1 MEGYAMRRL
10 WHENMP
16 HSNTFLSNCRVY
28 AAGGMDEML
37 PMFYDGSMQNIKEH
51 TADFDVA
58 DFEPEANE
66 YSCPSC
72 AVGPS
77 LHGDRVGERAAGHAG
92 GRAVDRAAGH
102 ADDCGDSQAARCVE
116 GQTRCYAGAQEEG
129 RAEDRV
135 GRRVGGQADDCAEN
149 RAEEDDENCVEGH
162 SESCAEGCADDRA
175 EARVGGRIDGR
186 AQVPS
191 NSQLDASG
199 EEDFAGFVKHNIASG
214 GIFGGVLEKGA
225 APQNRSATDWGIDV
239 AVALVAFAFG
249 CAQMVITASSV
260 VHVDAGPYG
269 SSWVN
274 YVPNIYAYLA
284 VALTTAP
291 LILRREA
298 PWFVLALTLACY
310 VFLSNSMGGTVSLSP
325 IGPIV
330 AVYTV
335 ASERARGEA
344 LAAAAV
350 VGVCAAVVPMGTSSV
365 AMALVMRIE
374 NVAFVVVA
382 ALGGFGVRM
391 YHAYMEE
398 TRRRLAEAERTREE
412 LAARRVADERVRI
425 AREVHDITAHS
436 LSAVTIQAAA
446 AERLIDLNPAAAK
459 EAIADIRSV
468 SKSSLDEIRSLI
480 GVLRGDEAAEH
491 APAEG
496 TERMGDVVSF
506 LQRAGIEVDFDES
519 DYDKAQVPAFVDMA
533 LFSLARESATNAVR
547 HAHAAHI
554 RIELASSFSKAVL
567 VFSDDG
573 VGMGS
578 GVREHAEG
586 HGLEGMGERI
596 EALNGAFTIESEP
609 GRGCTIRAEVPL
621 EVVHDDEHR

>member
-1 MEGYAMRRL
+1 MQ
-10 WHENMP
+10 
-16 HSNTFLSNCRVY
+16 NCRVY
-28 AAGGMDEML
+28 AAGSMDETL

-51 TADFDVA
+51 TDNSDVA
-58 DFEPEANE
+58 DFGLETNEPSHSSRGTE
-66 YSCPSC
+66 
-72 AVGPS
+72 S
-77 LHGDRVGERAAGHAG
+77 LPHGDC
-92 GRAVDRAAGH
+92 
-102 ADDCGDSQAARCVE
+102 AD
-116 GQTRCYAGAQEEG
+116 
-129 RAEDRV
+129 
-135 GRRVGGQADDCAEN
+135 N
-149 RAEEDDENCVEGH
+149 RAENYG
-162 SESCAEGCADDRA
+162 GDRA
-175 EARVGGRIDGR
+175 ESRAEGR
-186 AQVPS
+186 AQVLFH
-191 NSQLDASG
+191 SQLDGSG

-310 VFLSNSMGGTVSLSP
+310 AFLSNSMGGTVSLSP

-350 VGVCAAVVPMGTSSV
+350 VGVCAAVVPMGASSV

-506 LQRAGIEVDFDES
+506 LRRAGIEVDFDES

-554 RIELASSFSKAVL
+554 RIELASSSLKAVL

-609 GRGCTIRAEVPL
+609 GCGCTIRAEVPL

>member
-1 MEGYAMRRL
+1 M
-10 WHENMP
+10 
-16 HSNTFLSNCRVY
+16 
-28 AAGGMDEML
+28 
-37 PMFYDGSMQNIKEH
+37 
-51 TADFDVA
+51 
-58 DFEPEANE
+58 
-66 YSCPSC
+66 
-72 AVGPS
+72 
-77 LHGDRVGERAAGHAG
+77 
-92 GRAVDRAAGH
+92 
-102 ADDCGDSQAARCVE
+102 
-116 GQTRCYAGAQEEG
+116 
-129 RAEDRV
+129 
-135 GRRVGGQADDCAEN
+135 
-149 RAEEDDENCVEGH
+149 
-162 SESCAEGCADDRA
+162 
-175 EARVGGRIDGR
+175 
-186 AQVPS
+186 
-191 NSQLDASG
+191 
-199 EEDFAGFVKHNIASG
+199 KHNIASG

-350 VGVCAAVVPMGTSSV
+350 VGVCAAVVPMGASSV

-554 RIELASSFSKAVL
+554 CIELASSPSKAVL

-578 GVREHAEG
+578 GVRERAEG

-596 EALNGAFTIESEP
+596 EALNGTFTIESEP

>member
-1 MEGYAMRRL
+1 MRRL

-16 HSNTFLSNCRVY
+16 HSSTFLNNCRVY
-28 AAGGMDEML
+28 AAGSMDETL

-66 YSCPSC
+66 HSCPPC

-92 GRAVDRAAGH
+92 GCAVDRAAGH
-102 ADDCGDSQAARCVE
+102 
-116 GQTRCYAGAQEEG
+116 
-129 RAEDRV
+129 AEDRV

-149 RAEEDDENCVEGH
+149 RAEKDDVNCVEGH
-162 SESCAEGCADDRA
+162 SKSCSEGCAEVRAGGRA
-175 EARVGGRIDGR
+175 EARVGSRIDGR
-186 AQVPS
+186 AQGPS
-191 NSQLDASG
+191 HSQLDASG

-214 GIFGGVLEKGA
+214 GIFGGVPGKGA

-239 AVALVAFAFG
+239 AVALVALAFG

-350 VGVCAAVVPMGTSSV
+350 VGVCAAVVPMGASSV

-554 RIELASSFSKAVL
+554 CIELASSFSKAVL

>member
-1 MEGYAMRRL
+1 MRRL

-28 AAGGMDEML
+28 AAGSMDETL

-66 YSCPSC
+66 HSCPPC

-77 LHGDRVGERAAGHAG
+77 LHGDRVGERAASHAG
-92 GRAVDRAAGH
+92 GRAVGRAAGH
-102 ADDCGDSQAARCVE
+102 ADDCGDSQAACCVE
-116 GQTRCYAGAQEEG
+116 GQTRCYAEAQEEG

-135 GRRVGGQADDCAEN
+135 GRRAGGRADDC
-149 RAEEDDENCVEGH
+149 
-162 SESCAEGCADDRA
+162 A
-175 EARVGGRIDGR
+175 EARVGGRINGC
-186 AQVPS
+186 AQGPS
-191 NSQLDASG
+191 HSQLDVSG

-214 GIFGGVLEKGA
+214 GIFGGVPEKGA
-225 APQNRSATDWGIDV
+225 APQNRSAADWGIDV

-350 VGVCAAVVPMGTSSV
+350 VGVCAAVVPMGASSV

-554 RIELASSFSKAVL
+554 RIELASSSSKAVL

-609 GRGCTIRAEVPL
+609 GCGCTIRAEVPL
-621 EVVHDDEHR
+621 EVVHDDEH